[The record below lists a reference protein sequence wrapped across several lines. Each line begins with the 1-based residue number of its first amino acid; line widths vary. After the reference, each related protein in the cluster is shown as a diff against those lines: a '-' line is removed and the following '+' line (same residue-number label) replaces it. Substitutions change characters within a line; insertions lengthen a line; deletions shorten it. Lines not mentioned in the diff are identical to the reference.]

1 MGLISQALTMDS
13 EASSLWDLNGNRKFL
28 EFLRWYHSLKGGCF
42 FQNSIS
48 DICLDVPSYVCVCV
62 CVCVCAR
69 AHARTQSFQLCLFMT
84 LWTVTHL
91 ALLSMGFFPARILE

>member
-69 AHARTQSFQLCLFMT
+69 AHTR
-84 LWTVTHL
+84 
-91 ALLSMGFFPARILE
+91 ALSHFSCVSL